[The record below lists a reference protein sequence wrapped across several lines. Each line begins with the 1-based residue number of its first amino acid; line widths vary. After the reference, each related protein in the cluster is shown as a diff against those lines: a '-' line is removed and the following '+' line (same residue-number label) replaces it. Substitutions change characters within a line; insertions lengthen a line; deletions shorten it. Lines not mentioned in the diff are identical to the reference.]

1 MKAVRLDVYLTER
14 GIVKSRERAKEL
26 IKAGQVLID
35 GKAVTKPAYETGE
48 SSEIKIIG
56 EQLRYVGRGGLKLEK
71 AVSEFGIDLN
81 GRICIDIGASTG
93 GFTDCMLQNGAA
105 YVYAVDVGHGQLDEK
120 LAADGRVLNM
130 EGTNIKKLSAEDFP
144 KRPDFISA
152 DVSFVSLKQI
162 LPKIR
167 ELLPESG
174 EAAVLIKP
182 QFEAGRANIGKN
194 GIVKDRKVHERVLED
209 IITFCFS
216 VGLIPEKITHS
227 PISGSDGNIEYL
239 AYLKVGTQALQHDFD
254 FKKIVSS
261 AFDEFK

>member
-1 MKAVRLDVYLTER
+1 MRLDVYLTEM
-14 GIVKSRERAKEL
+14 GLVKSRERAKEL
-26 IKAGQVLID
+26 IKAGQVLVD
-35 GKAVTKPAYETGE
+35 GNSVTKPAYEVTE
-48 SSEIKIIG
+48 NAEVKIIG

-81 GRICIDIGASTG
+81 GRVCIDIGASTG

-105 YVYAVDVGHGQLDEK
+105 YVYAVDVGHSQLDEK

-130 EGTNIKKLSAEDFP
+130 EGTNIKNLSAEDFP

-162 LPKIR
+162 LPKIK
-167 ELLPESG
+167 ELLPENG

-209 IITFCFS
+209 IIAFCFS
-216 VGLIPEKITHS
+216 VGLVPEKVTHS
-227 PISGSDGNIEYL
+227 PISGGDGNIEYL
-239 AYLKVGTQALQHDFD
+239 AYLKSSGVQAVQNNFN